1 MNSFDEK
8 LKIAAA
14 EIKMIMGRH
23 DIGGFVS
30 LVSKTHSEFRLE
42 FPSWSLAQFENDGKG
57 VRIRSKLE
65 DFQSKEEQHIATELT
80 AHFILS
86 ARDMAE
92 MNFVNLGKLGEILAD
107 HMEIEHESFKN
118 LKTHTEN

>member
-1 MNSFDEK
+1 MIDFDEK

-14 EIKMIMGRH
+14 EIKMIMRKH
-23 DIGGFVS
+23 DIGGFIS

-42 FPSWSLAQFENDGKG
+42 FPSWSVAQFEGDGRG

-65 DFQSKEEQHIATELT
+65 DFQSKEDQHTATELT

-86 ARDMAE
+86 ARDMAI
-92 MNFVNLGKLGEILAD
+92 MNGENLMTLGELLAEY
-107 HMEIEHESFKN
+107 MEIEHESFKN